1 MTAPLLCA
9 RDLVGG
15 YRPGLPIL
23 HGAGV
28 EVAAGEFVAL
38 IGPNGAGKST
48 LMKAIAGIV
57 PVWSGEVQLAGRT
70 VTNTQPHR
78 LAEASLAFVPQT
90 NNVFTTMTI
99 DENLRLGAAALTRAQ
114 AAQALDRAYAAFP
127 DLTRFRH
134 APARALS
141 GGQRQMLAVARALLT
156 APKLLMLDEP
166 SAGLSP
172 LMVSDV
178 FTRLKA
184 LVAEGVAILMVEQN
198 VKAAFSVADRAY
210 VLTEGRN
217 RLDGTPERLSVMDEI
232 IELYLGGGGRR
243 H

>member
-1 MTAPLLCA
+1 MSTPLLTA
-9 RDLVGG
+9 SDLVGG

-23 HGAGV
+23 HGAGIQV
-28 EVAAGEFVAL
+28 SAGEFVAL

-57 PVWSGEVQLAGRT
+57 PIWSGQVELAGRV
-70 VTNTQPHR
+70 VTNTPPHR
-78 LAEASLAFVPQT
+78 LAEAELAFVPQT
-90 NNVFTTMTI
+90 NNVFTSLTI
-99 DENLRLGAAALTRAQ
+99 DENLRLGAAALSRGQ
-114 AAQALDRAYAAFP
+114 AGQALARSYEAFP
-127 DLTRFRH
+127 DLTRFRNV
-134 APARALS
+134 PARALS

-156 APKLLMLDEP
+156 GPKLLMLDEP

-184 LVAEGVAILMVEQN
+184 LVHDGVAILMVEQN

-217 RLDGTPERLSVMDEI
+217 RLDGTPEHLSAMDEI
-232 IELYLGGGGRR
+232 VELYLGGGGRK